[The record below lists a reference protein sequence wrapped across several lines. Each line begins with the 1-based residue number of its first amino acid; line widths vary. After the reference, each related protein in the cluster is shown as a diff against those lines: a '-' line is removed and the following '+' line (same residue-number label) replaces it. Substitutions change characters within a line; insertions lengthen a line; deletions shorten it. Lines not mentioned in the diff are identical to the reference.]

1 MKAIIQESFIY
12 LIIVSATAIFSLIY
26 NGAYAQSDGPMGVE
40 RIARFT
46 PLGYESDKAES
57 NHAIKWVQI
66 DLGQIRNIDSVK
78 LYPYLGGYD
87 VESVGFPVNFTIEAS
102 DDSTFQH
109 YAMISDHNYARSAY
123 PDPYDRVAIFP
134 VLNTMRA
141 RYVRLTATTLR
152 QQVLDMSK
160 MEIYSG
166 WKDVAQ
172 GCVSSDKDHGYLGT
186 TPLTRKPRPQGEGDI
201 TDNPQN
207 VIPVSEWHAVAYKAE
222 APLSGVTLDSGLF
235 KTVLENNIH
244 YLLHSYSVDELL
256 RPFRRRDGKFL
267 STPMRPIDPFW
278 EVSLAGSNA
287 GRFLMGAG
295 NTVRWIND
303 SALRKKI
310 NEVVAGID
318 SCKELN
324 GYIMGYPAN
333 TIFYSERGAYTRSWL
348 TRGLIAAG
356 FGGNKEAF
364 KLLRGYYNWF
374 DTCQYLP
381 ELLRRAGQGVQ
392 GMIANTRMYFTP
404 VGRPKD
410 LQVIQQYFQED
421 YWLKELANRE
431 PKAIWLYPYDHPHC
445 YLLTSLEPYL
455 DLYRATGD
463 KKYLNAALGGW
474 DLFHNDWE
482 HVGGSIA
489 ICEDE
494 KYPPKSYY
502 LHAETGENCCSVFWI
517 RYNQRFH
524 LLEPN
529 QEKYVNEIEK
539 SIYNVGL
546 ANQGGNSAICYH
558 ANLVGVRETGTDKN
572 TCCEGQGTR
581 LYGSLPEYIYSIS
594 KDGLYVDLFAGST
607 ISWKHD
613 HQGVKVHTETQFP
626 YSNKVKL
633 IVTPDKPLSMK
644 LHIRIPEWADESV
657 SLYLN
662 GQKVASGKPGT
673 YVTLSRIWHKADQVS
688 FTLPVSFRLIKY
700 QGMDEFAKEDDH
712 YALEYGP
719 LLMAVVGK
727 VDNKGNTRIALSPNQ
742 IISHLKLKQG
752 QPLHFIIKGDAS
764 HEYIPYFMVKSGEL
778 FSCYPAISK
787 Q

>member
-1 MKAIIQESFIY
+1 MKADIQKKLVHFTTI
-12 LIIVSATAIFSLIY
+12 LLSLAY
-26 NGAYAQSDGPMGVE
+26 TVAYAQSDGPMGVE

-46 PLGYESDKAES
+46 PLGYESEKAE
-57 NHAIKWVQI
+57 NDQTIKWVQV
-66 DLGQIRNIDSVK
+66 DLGQIRSIDSVK

-87 VESVGFPVNFTIEAS
+87 IVSVGFPVNFTIEAS
-102 DDSTFQH
+102 DDSAFQH
-109 YAMISDHNYARSAY
+109 YAMISDHNYARSDY

-134 VLNTMRA
+134 VLNTIHA
-141 RYVRLTATTLR
+141 RYVRLTATSLR
-152 QQVLDMSK
+152 QQVLAMSK
-160 MEIYSG
+160 MEVYSG
-166 WKDVAQ
+166 GKDAAQ
-172 GCVSSDKDHGYLGT
+172 GCPISDKDRGYLGMM
-186 TPLTRKPRPQGEGDI
+186 PLTRKPRPQGEGDI

-207 VIPVSEWHAVAYKAE
+207 VIPVNEWHEVAYKAE
-222 APLSGVTLDSGLF
+222 TPLRGITLDSGLF
-235 KTVLENNIH
+235 KTVMENNIH
-244 YLLHSYSVDELL
+244 YLLHSYTVDELL

-303 SALRKKI
+303 SALREKMNK
-310 NEVVAGID
+310 VVAGID
-318 SCKELN
+318 SCKEPN
-324 GYIMGYPAN
+324 GYIMGYPSN

-356 FGGNKEAF
+356 YGGNKEAF
-364 KLLRGYYNWF
+364 KLLRRYYNWF
-374 DTCQYLP
+374 DTCEYLP

-404 VGRPKD
+404 VGNPKD

-455 DLYRATGD
+455 DLYRATGE
-463 KKYLNAALGGW
+463 KKYLDAAKGGW

-489 ICEDE
+489 ICEGE

-524 LLEPN
+524 LLYPDD
-529 QEKYVNEIEK
+529 EKYVNEIEK

-546 ANQGGNSAICYH
+546 ANQEGNAGICYH

-572 TCCEGQGTR
+572 TCCEGQGTK

-594 KDGLYVDLFAGST
+594 NDGLYVDLYVGST
-607 ISWKHD
+607 IRWKLAN
-613 HQGVKVHTETQFP
+613 QNVKVHMVTQFP
-626 YSNKVKL
+626 YDNKVKL
-633 IVTPDKPLSMK
+633 VVGLHHPQPMK
-644 LHIRIPEWADESV
+644 IHIRVPEWADKAV
-657 SLYLN
+657 TLYLN
-662 GQKVASGKPGT
+662 GKKVASGKPGT
-673 YVTLSRIWHKADQVS
+673 YVMLNRTWHNGDKINFD
-688 FTLPVSFRLIKY
+688 LPVSFRLTKY
-700 QGMDEFAKEDDH
+700 QGMDEYAKDGDH

-719 LLMAVVGK
+719 ILMAVVGN
-727 VDNKGNTRIALSPNQ
+727 VDDKGNTEISLSPGQ
-742 IISHLKLKQG
+742 IISHLIPKKG
-752 QPLHFIIKGDAS
+752 RPLHFTIKGDQS
-764 HEYIPYFMVKSGEL
+764 HEYIPYFMVRSGED
-778 FSCYPAISK
+778 FSCYPAVSK
-787 Q
+787 L